1 MSVFS
6 QQMKLSS
13 AAKFCYRLGTGL
25 KAGAD
30 LLKLLHSE
38 ASQGPPNQRRA
49 MMKLAEGAK
58 RGESLST
65 VMVEQKSF
73 FPPVMAAM
81 TRVGEETGKLE
92 HTLLTLSEHYHQQL
106 TLRRAFISSITWPAL
121 QLVAGIGVISLL
133 IYIMGVLKPAGGG
146 EMTDLLGFGLRG
158 GSGVLWFWFYLSIVF
173 AALGFFVWA
182 FFRNVAG
189 IQNLIPLIY
198 MVPVIGPAI
207 QTITISR
214 FCWTLSLSLG
224 SGLDP
229 IRSIKLSLDSTDS
242 DYYRTTAG
250 DAESAILGGA
260 SLAGALQATSLFPE
274 DFIQRI
280 EIAEHS
286 GTDAESID
294 YLTKEYDE
302 RAKRAIKVIA
312 GTATVL
318 IRATVMLVLIF
329 LIFRMAAT
337 VFGFYS
343 IADEPILPRR

>member
-1 MSVFS
+1 MFS
-6 QQMKLSS
+6 QRMKLS
-13 AAKFCYRLGTGL
+13 AAASFCYRLGTGL

-30 LLKLLHSE
+30 LLKLLQSE
-38 ASQGPPNQRRA
+38 AKQGPDRQRAA
-49 MMKLAEGAK
+49 MLKLADGAK
-58 RGESLST
+58 RGEPLSATMADDPFFPT
-65 VMVEQKSF
+65 VM
-73 FPPVMAAM
+73 ATM

-92 HTLLTLSEHYHQQL
+92 QTLLTLGEHYQQQL
-106 TLRRAFISSITWPAL
+106 TTRRWFISSITWPAL
-121 QLVAGIGVISLL
+121 QLVAGIGIISLL
-133 IYIMGVLKPAGGG
+133 IYIMGILKPPGGG

-158 GSGVLWFWFYLSIVF
+158 GSGVLWFWFYLSVF
-173 AALGFFVWA
+173 FGTLGLLVWA

-198 MVPVIGPAI
+198 MVPGIGKAI

-214 FCWTLSLSLG
+214 FCWTLALALG

-229 IRSIKLSLDSTDS
+229 IRSIKLALDSTDS
-242 DYYRTTAG
+242 DYYRSAAG
-250 DAESAILGGA
+250 DSEAAIRGGA
-260 SLAGALQATSLFPE
+260 SLAEALQATDLFPD

-312 GTATVL
+312 GTATVV
-318 IRATVMLVLIF
+318 IRVTVILVLVF
-329 LIFRMAAT
+329 LIFRIAAT